1 MPLPDAA
8 FERERLPAQSPQ
20 PVKAG
25 RDASAPGRPSA
36 PGTQFARQGRSV
48 PEEFIWDNARL
59 ERAGALSRRRFGQ
72 RVAFYL
78 PGMFVRNGVCGQY
91 PALSVTGV
99 RCAQGCAHCGGQL
112 LKSMPDVSAPQ
123 KLLER
128 CRQLAAQGV
137 RGVLLSGGCDG
148 QGRVPWKALIPTI
161 ARVKAET
168 GLFVSVHCGLLEAAT
183 ALDLKRAG
191 ADQALVDIIGSA
203 ATYAQVYHLADG
215 PERLRRTLEALDA
228 ADLPVVPHIV
238 AGLHFGRLLGE
249 GKALELLA
257 QRPPALLVVVACMR
271 LPGTDMAQA
280 RAITAEDVCGVLI
293 RARELLPET
302 EISLGC
308 ARPRNADALEALALR
323 AGVSRMALPSAE
335 TVDLARALGLEP
347 TFYKTCC
354 SVRLGAGAADW

>member
-36 PGTQFARQGRSV
+36 PGTQFADRSV

-148 QGRVPWKALIPTI
+148 RGRVPWRTLLPAM

-168 GLFVSVHCGLLEAAT
+168 GLFVSVHCGLLDAAA
-183 ALDLKRAG
+183 ALELKRAG
-191 ADQALVDIIGSA
+191 VDQALVDVIGSA
-203 ATYAQVYHLADG
+203 ATYAQVYHLSDG
-215 PERLRRTLEALDA
+215 
-228 ADLPVVPHIV
+228 
-238 AGLHFGRLLGE
+238 
-249 GKALELLA
+249 
-257 QRPPALLVVVACMR
+257 
-271 LPGTDMAQA
+271 
-280 RAITAEDVCGVLI
+280 
-293 RARELLPET
+293 
-302 EISLGC
+302 
-308 ARPRNADALEALALR
+308 
-323 AGVSRMALPSAE
+323 
-335 TVDLARALGLEP
+335 
-347 TFYKTCC
+347 
-354 SVRLGAGAADW
+354 

>member
-36 PGTQFARQGRSV
+36 PGTQFADRSV

-99 RCAQGCAHCGGQL
+99 R
-112 LKSMPDVSAPQ
+112 
-123 KLLER
+123 
-128 CRQLAAQGV
+128 
-137 RGVLLSGGCDG
+137 GVLLSGGCDG
-148 QGRVPWKALIPTI
+148 RGRVPWRTLLPAM

-168 GLFVSVHCGLLEAAT
+168 GLFVSVHCGLLDAAA
-183 ALDLKRAG
+183 ALELKRAG
-191 ADQALVDIIGSA
+191 VDQALVDVIGSA
-203 ATYAQVYHLADG
+203 ATYAQVYHLSDG
-215 PERLRRTLEALDA
+215 QERLHRTLEALDA
-228 ADLPVVPHIV
+228 AGLPVVPHII
-238 AGLHFGRLLGE
+238 AGLHFGQLLGE
-249 GKALELLA
+249 GAALELLA
-257 QRPPALLVVVACMR
+257 RKPPPLLVVVACMR

-280 RAITAEDVCGVLI
+280 RAITAEEVCGVLI
-293 RARELLPET
+293 RARELMPET

-308 ARPRNADALEALALR
+308 ARPRNADVLEALALR
-323 AGVSRMALPSAE
+323 AGVSRMALPSEE
-335 TVDLARALGLEP
+335 TVDLARQLGLEP

-354 SVRLGAGAADW
+354 SVRLGAGAAAW

>member
-1 MPLPDAA
+1 MQLLEHPVREQKPASRQACGPEGACAA
-8 FERERLPAQSPQ
+8 
-20 PVKAG
+20 
-25 RDASAPGRPSA
+25 ASAAACRASA
-36 PGTQFARQGRSV
+36 EPPV
-48 PEEFIWDNARL
+48 PEELTWDAARL
-59 ERAGALSRRRFGQ
+59 EWAGALSRRRFG
-72 RVAFYL
+72 RGVAFYL
-78 PGMFVRNGVCGQY
+78 PGMFVRDGVCGQY
-91 PALSVTGV
+91 PALSVTGA
-99 RCAQGCAHCGGQL
+99 RCAQRCAHCGGQL
-112 LKSMPDVSAPQ
+112 LRNMPDVSTPE
-123 KLLER
+123 LLLQR
-128 CRQLAAQGV
+128 CRRLAAQGV

-191 ADQALVDIIGSA
+191 ADQALVDVIGSA

-280 RAITAEDVCGVLI
+280 RAITAEEVCGVLI